1 MLRYEI
7 IINKSKKETKSN
19 GNIWYKLSKNSHKR
33 KNISFPF
40 FDFFLTLLYN
50 YVNFYTNII
59 IAYKFI

>member
-33 KNISFPF
+33 KNILMTNLQF
-40 FDFFLTLLYN
+40 
-50 YVNFYTNII
+50 YVKYGII
-59 IAYKFI
+59 INDEMFLLQFIV

>member
-33 KNISFPF
+33 KNILTR
-40 FDFFLTLLYN
+40 FLTYIVLY
-50 YVNFYTNII
+50 VKI
-59 IAYKFI
+59 KE